1 MIRFEITI
9 GKGRAAHTRVVEFDP
24 QDMTLGFLED
34 MDLIQSE
41 GTANKNALLRGAVA
55 DLLGLSRDES
65 RALTLRQFNELG
77 AALKQAGDEQQALP
91 NG

>member
-9 GKGRAAHTRVVEFDP
+9 GKGEAARTRVVEFDP
-24 QDMTLGFLED
+24 EDITLGFLED
-34 MDLIQSE
+34 MDLIQQD

-55 DLLGLSRDES
+55 DLLGLTRDES

-77 AALKQAGDEQQALP
+77 AALKDAAAAQQTIP
-91 NG
+91 NP